1 MATRRPTTVYLWELA
16 WILPSFAIPVGMLAA
31 FAVTALGT
39 GITVTGDQGQIDP
52 RKVAGHPL
60 FKELLGFR
68 GMPRRTMIG
77 QDAYMQP
84 EWKALLPLVGIGGA
98 LLFASAVLYFVNMAL
113 TVAASRR
120 VPQPAAEFAD
130 ALSGPDEAPIF
141 LGRQRPWLALT
152 ALMIAVAY
160 GPTLVRL
167 IATTP
172 LSTPGFRVW

>member
-31 FAVTALGT
+31 LAVTALGT

-52 RKVAGHPL
+52 RKLAEHPL
-60 FKELLGFR
+60 FKELLGLR

-98 LLFASAVLYFVNMAL
+98 LLFASAVLYFVNTAL

-120 VPQPAAEFAD
+120 VPQPFAD
-130 ALSGPDEAPIF
+130 ALSG
-141 LGRQRPWLALT
+141 WLALT

-172 LSTPGFRVW
+172 LGTPGFRVW

>member
-1 MATRRPTTVYLWELA
+1 MATGRPTTVYLWELA

-31 FAVTALGT
+31 LAVTALGT
-39 GITVTGDQGQIDP
+39 GITVTGDQGQIEP
-52 RKVAGHPL
+52 RKLAEHPL
-60 FKELLGFR
+60 FKEPLGLR
-68 GMPRRTMIG
+68 
-77 QDAYMQP
+77 
-84 EWKALLPLVGIGGA
+84 
-98 LLFASAVLYFVNMAL
+98 
-113 TVAASRR
+113 VAASRR

-130 ALSGPDEAPIF
+130 ALSG
-141 LGRQRPWLALT
+141 WLALT

>member
-1 MATRRPTTVYLWELA
+1 MVTRRPTTVYLWELA

-31 FAVTALGT
+31 LAVTALGT
-39 GITVTGDQGQIDP
+39 GITVIGDQGQIDP
-52 RKVAGHPL
+52 RKVAEHPL
-60 FKELLGFR
+60 FKEPLGLR

-98 LLFASAVLYFVNMAL
+98 LLFASAVLYFVNTTL
-113 TVAASRR
+113 TVAASRQ

-130 ALSGPDEAPIF
+130 ALSG
-141 LGRQRPWLALT
+141 WLALT
-152 ALMIAVAY
+152 ALMIAVVY

>member
-16 WILPSFAIPVGMLAA
+16 WILPSFAIPVGMLSAL
-31 FAVTALGT
+31 AVTALGT

-52 RKVAGHPL
+52 RKFAEHPL
-60 FKELLGFR
+60 FKEPLGLR

-98 LLFASAVLYFVNMAL
+98 LLFASAVLYFVNTAL

-130 ALSGPDEAPIF
+130 ALSG
-141 LGRQRPWLALT
+141 RLALT

-172 LSTPGFRVW
+172 LSTPGVRVR